1 MCDHWEQDTE
11 EIDGAKYYNIKDEKK
26 ILERK
31 LVEDSDI
38 SLSRD
43 LFGTNNLEDKN
54 SNAFSIKNIVVK
66 KIVNKTEIKKKS
78 NTNIISNTISNTNHD
93 DVFGRSEN
101 TDVYDENYGSIA
113 DKY

>member
-54 SNAFSIKNIVVK
+54 SIKNIVVK
-66 KIVNKTEIKKKS
+66 NIVNKTDFAKKIRNCKQ
-78 NTNIISNTISNTNHD
+78 NRN
-93 DVFGRSEN
+93 
-101 TDVYDENYGSIA
+101 
-113 DKY
+113 